1 VKIKKSTT
9 LVLVTVI
16 SVLSLVA
23 SADELDTIRDTL
35 AGLLPGQPDS
45 IKLSPIPDLYEATYG
60 AEVIYITRDGR
71 YVIRGDVLDLKQK
84 ANLTE
89 LQRAAGRL
97 KLVNELDEKDMI
109 VFAPKEVKH
118 TITIFTDVDCGYCR
132 KMHQEIAELN
142 KAGIKIRYLA
152 FPRSGVDTPSYYKM
166 VSVWCAKDRNSA
178 LTAAKAD
185 QPVEKK
191 TCDNPVQKHLEVV
204 KKLGVRGTP
213 ALLFEN
219 GDLVP
224 GYVPA
229 TQLIQALNGEAL
241 QE

>member
-1 VKIKKSTT
+1 MKMKKSAM
-9 LVLVTVI
+9 LVLAAVI
-16 SVLSLVA
+16 SALSLTA
-23 SADELDTIRDTL
+23 PADELDDIKAAL

-60 AEVIYITRDGR
+60 AEVIYISRDGR
-71 YVIRGDVLDLKQK
+71 YVIRGDVLDIKQK

-89 LQRAAGRL
+89 LQRAAARL
-97 KLVNELDEKDMI
+97 KLVNDLDEKDMI
-109 VFAPKEVKH
+109 VFAPEEVKH

-178 LTAAKAD
+178 LTIAKAD
-185 QPVEKK
+185 QPIEEK
-191 TCDNPVQKHLEVV
+191 TCDNPVQKHLELV
-204 KKLGVRGTP
+204 KKLGVQGTP
-213 ALLFEN
+213 ALLFES
-219 GDLVP
+219 GDLIP

-229 TQLIQALNGEAL
+229 AQLIKALNAEGS
-241 QE
+241 QG